1 MISGRAGIRK
11 GSQRMAVAV
20 PLLAAAIVPGNV
32 QAADFI
38 LTNGEIYTP
47 SGWADAVV
55 VQGDRIAAVGNGPAL
70 RKRYPAITS
79 IVDLAGKTV
88 MPGLHD
94 MHVHPLGAG
103 LSLLQCRFEQGS
115 TPQQILDAVTACVK
129 KAKPGDWIVG
139 GQWAASSFGDA
150 APSRQMLDAIA
161 PDNPVS
167 LTDISGHSS
176 WVNSLALKAA
186 GIVRDTPDPKGG
198 IIERDA
204 SGEPNGLLRESAAH
218 LVRQKIPAPSAEDNV
233 RALKTGIDT
242 LVSYGVT
249 ALVDAVVTP
258 EGLSAYQTLTARNQL
273 KAHVRGCLVY
283 GRTWGDNTAFD
294 RTIAD
299 HERYGSDRF
308 KLDCVKVFED
318 GVPTE
323 SHTAALIDPYAP
335 DEHGQ
340 VREPKRGLLLVQ
352 PDELDPLVT
361 RLDKMG
367 ITVKF
372 HAAGDQASRTALDAI
387 AAARRANGPDGPTHD
402 VGHLTF
408 IQPEDMKRAKA
419 IRATLEFSPYLWFP
433 SPINDDIIKASGAER
448 IKRVWPVREGIDS
461 GALVVAGSDW
471 SVIPSANP
479 WIGIETLVTRRAP
492 DGQRPG
498 EVYGLAE
505 AITLKEAIDIFTI
518 NAARQFGYADSHGT
532 IEAGKAADFIVL
544 DRNPFKIAVTDLHK
558 VAVTQ
563 SYVGGELIYAK

>member
-1 MISGRAGIRK
+1 MT
-11 GSQRMAVAV
+11 MAA
-20 PLLAAAIVPGNV
+20 PILIASFACGDA

-38 LTNGEIYTP
+38 LTGGQVYTP
-47 SGWADAVV
+47 SGWVDAIA
-55 VQGDRIAAVGNGPAL
+55 VQGDRIAAVGDGPAL
-70 RKRYPAITS
+70 KKRYPTIATV
-79 IVDLAGKTV
+79 VDLAGKTV
-88 MPGLHD
+88 IPGLHD

-103 LSLLQCRFEQGS
+103 LSLQQCKFEQGS
-115 TPQQILDAVTACVK
+115 SPQQILDAVTACVK
-129 KAKPGDWIVG
+129 KAQPGEWILG
-139 GQWAASSFGDA
+139 GQWAASSFGDT
-150 APSRQMLDAIA
+150 PPTRQMLDKVA
-161 PDNPVS
+161 PNNPVS

-186 GIVRDTPDPKGG
+186 GIARGTPDPQGG

-204 SGEPNGLLRESAAH
+204 AGEPDGLLRESAAR
-218 LVRQKIPAPSAEDNV
+218 LVREKIPAPSAEKNV
-233 RALKTGIDT
+233 EALKTGIDT
-242 LVSYGVT
+242 LVSFGVT
-249 ALVDAVVTP
+249 ALVDAMVAP
-258 EGLSAYQTLTARNQL
+258 EGLAAYQTLAARNQL

-283 GRTWGDNTAFD
+283 GRTWGDNSTFD

-299 HERYGSDRF
+299 RARYTTANF

-323 SHTAALIDPYAP
+323 SHTAALIEPYAP
-335 DEHGQ
+335 DEHGHVKDPQ
-340 VREPKRGLLLVQ
+340 RGLLLVQ
-352 PDELDPLVT
+352 PAELDPLVT
-361 RLDKMG
+361 RLDRLG

-387 AAARRANGPDGPTHD
+387 AAARKANGPDGPTHD

-498 EVYGLAE
+498 ESYGPQE
-505 AITLKEAIDIFTI
+505 AITVKEAIDIFTI

-532 IEAGKAADFIVL
+532 IEAGKSADFIIL
-544 DRNPFKIAVTDLHK
+544 DRNPFKIAATDLHK
-558 VAVTQ
+558 VVVTQ
-563 SYVGGELIYAK
+563 SYVAGELIYQK

>member
-1 MISGRAGIRK
+1 MISGSAAVRK
-11 GSQRMAVAV
+11 GIQRMMMAT
-20 PLLAAAIVPGNV
+20 PILIAAAVSGTA
-32 QAADFI
+32 QAADF
-38 LTNGEIYTP
+38 LLVGGQVYTP
-47 SGWADAVV
+47 SGWVDAVA
-55 VQGDRIAAVGNGPAL
+55 VQGDRIAAVGDGGTL
-70 RKRYPAITS
+70 KKRYPAITRIIDIS
-79 IVDLAGKTV
+79 GKTV
-88 MPGLHD
+88 IPGLHD

-103 LSLLQCRFEQGS
+103 LSLQQCKFEQGS
-115 TPQQILDAVTACVK
+115 SPQQILDAVAACVK
-129 KAKPGDWIVG
+129 KARPGEWIVG

-150 APSRQMLDAIA
+150 PPTRQMLDRIA

-167 LTDISGHSS
+167 LTDISGHSA
-176 WVNSLALKAA
+176 WVSSLALKAA
-186 GIVRDTPDPKGG
+186 GISRDTPNPEGG

-204 SGEPNGLLRESAAH
+204 SGEPDGLLRESAAQ
-218 LVRQKIPAPSAEDNV
+218 LVRQHIPAPGAEKNV
-233 RALKTGIDT
+233 QALKTGIDA

-249 ALVDAVVTP
+249 GLVDAVVTP
-258 EGLSAYQTLTARNQL
+258 DGLAAYQTLTARNQL

-283 GRTWGDNTAFD
+283 GRTWGDNSGFD
-294 RTIAD
+294 RIIAD
-299 HERYGSDRF
+299 RARYTSDRF

-335 DEHGQ
+335 DVHGQ
-340 VREPKRGLLLVQ
+340 VKEPQRGLLLVQ
-352 PDELDPLVT
+352 PAELDPLVT
-361 RLDKMG
+361 RLDKLG

-387 AAARRANGPDGPTHD
+387 AAARKANGPNGPTHD

-408 IQPEDMKRAKA
+408 IQPEDMKRAKT

-479 WIGIETLVTRRAP
+479 WIGIETLVTRKAP

-498 EVYGLAE
+498 ETYGPQE
-505 AITLKEAIDIFTI
+505 AITVKEAIDIFTI

-532 IEAGKAADFIVL
+532 IEAGKIADFIIL
-544 DRNPFKIAVTDLHK
+544 DRNPFKIAVTDLHN
-558 VAVTQ
+558 VVVTQ
-563 SYVGGELIYAK
+563 SYVGGELIYEK

>member
-1 MISGRAGIRK
+1 MVSG
-11 GSQRMAVAV
+11 S
-20 PLLAAAIVPGNV
+20 AAIREGIQRVAMAAPILIGLIV
-32 QAADFI
+32 SGQAQAADML
-38 LTNGEIYTP
+38 LTGGQVYTP
-47 SGWADAVV
+47 SGWVDAIA
-55 VQGDRIAAVGNGPAL
+55 VQGDRIAAVGDAATLG
-70 RKRYPAITS
+70 KRYPAFKT
-79 IVDLAGKTV
+79 VDLAGKTV
-88 MPGLHD
+88 IPGLHD

-103 LSLLQCRFEQGS
+103 LALQQCKFEQGS
-115 TPQQILDAVTACVK
+115 SPQQIFDVVAACVK
-129 KAKPGDWIVG
+129 AAKPGEWISG
-139 GQWAASSFGDA
+139 GRWAASSFGDA
-150 APSRQMLDAIA
+150 SPTRQMLDRIA
-161 PDNPVS
+161 PNNPVA
-167 LTDISGHSS
+167 LTDISGHST
-176 WVNSLALKAA
+176 WANSLALKAA
-186 GIVRDTPDPKGG
+186 GITRATPNPEGG
-198 IIERDA
+198 IIEHDA
-204 SGEPNGLLRESAAH
+204 AGEPNGLLRESAAQ
-218 LVRQKIPAPSAEDNV
+218 LVRQKIPAPTPEQNAQ
-233 RALKTGIDT
+233 ALKTGIDM

-249 ALVDAVVTP
+249 TLVDAVVTP

-283 GRTWGDNTAFD
+283 GRGWGDNSSFD
-294 RTIAD
+294 QIIAD
-299 HERYGSDRF
+299 RARYTSAKF

-340 VREPKRGLLLVQ
+340 VKDPQRGLLLVQ
-352 PDELDPLVT
+352 PAELDPLVT
-361 RLDKMG
+361 RLDKQG

-387 AAARRANGPDGPTHD
+387 AAARKANGPNGPTHD

-408 IQPEDMKRAKA
+408 IQPEDMQRAKA

-448 IKRVWPVREGIDS
+448 IKRVWPVREGLDS

-498 EVYGLAE
+498 ESYGPNE
-505 AITLKEAIDIFTI
+505 AITIKEAIDIFTI

-532 IEAGKAADFIVL
+532 IEAGKAADFIIL
-544 DRNPFKIAVTDLHK
+544 DRNPFKIAATDLHK
-558 VAVTQ
+558 VVVTQ
-563 SYVGGELIYAK
+563 SYVGGELIYQK